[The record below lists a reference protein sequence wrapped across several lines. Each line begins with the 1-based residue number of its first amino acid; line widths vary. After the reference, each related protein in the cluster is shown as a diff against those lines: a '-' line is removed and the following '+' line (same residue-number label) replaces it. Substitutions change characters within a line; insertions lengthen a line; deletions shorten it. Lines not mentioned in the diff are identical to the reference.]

1 MKIVYVSNLCS
12 TNVFNECFEKSNRS
26 IGQQAQK
33 YHKLIAEG
41 LVKNNN
47 VEVSTV
53 TSIPTTYNSSVDKF
67 VKYNSEKENDVIYNY
82 LPTINLPIVK
92 NICTIISSFNKVRKL
107 CKKDKDVVVICDVL
121 NISVSLGALIASKLS
136 NGINVG
142 IVTDLPQFI
151 NKKNRGISV
160 KINNYLINNF
170 SSYVFL
176 TEDMKNVVNCKDKKY
191 VVIEGQVDKYMSKMN
206 NRLRDKYEKK
216 ICIYSGGLQK
226 VYGIET
232 LVEGFIKA
240 NIEDAELHI
249 YGSGDFEEEL
259 IEICNT
265 NERVKYWGVQPNK
278 KVVKEQIKAS
288 LLINPRPTNEEYT
301 KYSYPSKNMEYMVSG
316 TPTLTTKLP
325 GMPKEYY
332 KYVYLIE
339 DETVEGISN
348 ILKDILNRPK
358 EELYNKGMEAKKFVL
373 NYKNNIIQAK
383 KILDMIDRKAI

>member
-383 KILDMIDRKAI
+383 NT